1 MDTLLVTAAPARDPL
16 ESWLINA
23 LDLIIAG
30 DVISTFHGQL
40 KAMAEFALV
49 FAVLADWKAP
59 VSDWRRYVVQRLDTP
74 CRERHISR
82 SLVADPRSVPAHA
95 WLTEALLIQG
105 IEPLLSA
112 LEVLATLEAR
122 ARLPGSYPWARI
134 EALYLHN
141 RLTRSIKARGD
152 DVASSV
158 SFSFS
163 WPTQWRPLAHR
174 EIYELVHAVF
184 FLSDFGCNRWE
195 PGRDA
200 LLPHLAALNRSL
212 GLAAKFCM
220 GTGQL
225 DLISEVALAMMCLDG
240 RANVSQLIGAL
251 GAAQNLDGA
260 IASRRHAHTVRD
272 LYHATLVALL
282 ALCRVELQ
290 STGSFFF
297 SLPDPAA
304 SIK

>member
-1 MDTLLVTAAPARDPL
+1 MVDEGDGRVRVSLRRACRLEGAGIGLETLRRAASRH
-16 ESWLINA
+16 A
-23 LDLIIAG
+23 LPRAA
-30 DVISTFHGQL
+30 H
-40 KAMAEFALV
+40 FAL
-49 FAVLADWKAP
+49 AGCRSSLRTRSCMA
-59 VSDWRRYVVQRLDTP
+59 RL
-74 CRERHISR
+74 E
-82 SLVADPRSVPAHA
+82 V
-95 WLTEALLIQG
+95 LLIQG